1 MRITDYL
8 KDHFL
13 FLDGGMGTMLQKHG
27 LSAGELPERWN
38 ITKSDVI
45 TGIHRAYYDAGSNVV
60 STNTFGANILKFSPE
75 ELEAIICAAIEN
87 ARKAAELSA
96 GTQPKWVALDIGPSG
111 KLLAPYGDLEF
122 EDAVALFAQTVK
134 LGVKYGVDF
143 IFIETMN
150 DIYETKAALLAAK
163 ENSDLPVFVSNA
175 YGEDGKLMTG
185 ASPAAMVAM
194 LEGMGADAIGMNCS
208 LGPALLAPVA
218 EEYLCHASV
227 PVILKPNAG
236 LPQIVDKKTVY
247 TVQPEEFSAE
257 VSVLLEKGVRIT
269 GGCCGTTPDHIAT
282 TVQAAARI
290 SPKEILPN
298 DFTSAASY
306 THSINL
312 LDIPVTIGDR
322 INPVCNVSCREALAE
337 GDIDY
342 VVSEGSDQQDEEV
355 GCLYVNVSLPGAN
368 EAELLPS
375 AVTEL
380 QTINN
385 LPLFLAAE
393 DPAALEQAMRL
404 YKGKAIVCLD
414 GGKKDSLVRVF
425 PLVKKYGGIVVA
437 LTANENGISEKAGDR
452 LAAAEEILTDAL
464 QYGIAK
470 KDIVFAPMAL
480 GTGVTDSNPEETLC
494 TIEQIRNV
502 LGCHA
507 VLDVSNVSFAEEAQ
521 EMTKI
526 DYMQTA
532 VRNGVS
538 ALLINPYSEEF
549 DVYGKTPIPC

>member
-1 MRITDYL
+1 MKITDYM

-27 LSAGELPERWN
+27 LAAGELPERWN
-38 ITKSDVI
+38 ITKPEVI
-45 TGIHRAYYDAGSNVV
+45 TEVHKAYYDAGSNVV
-60 STNTFGANILKFSPE
+60 STNTFGANILKFSAD
-75 ELEAIICAAIEN
+75 ELEAIVKAAVEN

-122 EDAVALFAQTVK
+122 EDAVALFAETVK
-134 LGVKYGVDF
+134 YGVKYGVDF

-185 ASPAAMVAM
+185 ASPAAMIAM

-208 LGPALLAPVA
+208 LGPAMLAPVA
-218 EEYLCHASV
+218 EEYLKYASV

-236 LPQIVDKKTVY
+236 LPQIVDRKTVY
-247 TVQPEEFSAE
+247 TVLPEEFSAE
-257 VSVLLEKGVRIT
+257 VALLLEKGVRIT
-269 GGCCGTTPDHIAT
+269 GGCCGTTPAHIAA
-282 TVQAAARI
+282 TVQAAAGI
-290 SPKEILPN
+290 SPKVIQPK
-298 DFTSAASY
+298 DSTCASSY
-306 THSINL
+306 THTVDFLEVPI
-312 LDIPVTIGDR
+312 VIGDR
-322 INPVCNVSCREALAE
+322 INPVCNEQCREALAE

-355 GCLYVNVSLPGAN
+355 HALFVNVGIPGAD
-368 EAELLPS
+368 ECEMLSS

-385 LPLFLAAE
+385 LPLLIAAS
-393 DPAALEQAMRL
+393 DSAALEKALRL
-404 YKGKAIVCLD
+404 YKGKAMVCF
-414 GGKKDSLVRVF
+414 GGGRKEYLAEAF
-425 PLVKKYGGIVVA
+425 PLVKKYGGVLIA
-437 LTANENGISEKAGDR
+437 LTEDENGIPVKAEDR
-452 LAAAEEILTDAL
+452 LAAAAKILADAE
-464 QYGIAK
+464 QFGILK
-470 KDIVFAPMAL
+470 KDIVFAPMPL
-480 GTGVTDSNPEETLC
+480 GTRCEDTAAAETLRAVK
-494 TIEQIRNV
+494 EIRNT
-502 LGCHA
+502 LSCHT
-507 VLDVSNVSFAEEAQ
+507 VLDVSNVTLSADNADMPLDVFLAA
-521 EMTKI
+521 
-526 DYMQTA
+526 A

-549 DVYGKTPIPC
+549 DVYGKTPLAL